1 MRWSA
6 LALAVLCL
14 LVGGVWIGQGSGLIK
29 GSFMTGQL
37 LWLVVGAVVAI
48 AGIVVAYVGLRRPSP
63 R

>member
-37 LWLVVGAVVAI
+37 LWLVIGVVVAI
-48 AGIVVAYVGLRRPSP
+48 AGIVLAYFGLRRPSP
-63 R
+63 G

>member
-14 LVGGVWIGQGSGLIK
+14 LVGGVWIGQGSGLIR
-29 GSFMTGQL
+29 GSFMTGQV
-37 LWLVVGAVVAI
+37 LWLVVGVVVAI
-48 AGIVVAYVGLRRPSP
+48 AGIVVAYLGLRRPSP